1 MITKD
6 HLNTKHNIKLTKDV
20 GVRPINAQFFMKRNF
35 YSEQEIKFLKDN
47 YSDMKTADIAAIM
60 NRPLGSVN
68 GKAYELKL
76 KKSFKHMKALLE
88 IEAEKLR
95 SSGIRHQFKKGQPS
109 HNKGKKMP
117 AELYEKVKRTMFKP
131 GHKPGNTKKVGAIRI
146 DHEGYTYVKLADS
159 DWVLKHRHV
168 WEQVNGPVPA
178 NHVVIFKDN
187 NMHNFDI
194 NNLQVISQADNML
207 RNTIHQYPE
216 QIQELIKLKNKLKKK
231 INEKQN

>member
-1 MITKD
+1 M
-6 HLNTKHNIKLTKDV
+6 N
-20 GVRPINAQFFMKRNF
+20 RNF
-35 YSEQEIKFLKDN
+35 WTEKEIKFLTDN

-60 NRPLGSVN
+60 NRPIGGVN
-68 GKAYELKL
+68 GKAYDLRL
-76 KKSFKHMKALLE
+76 KKSFKHMKMLQE
-88 IEAEKLR
+88 IESQKLIN
-95 SSGIRHQFKKGQPS
+95 SGKRHQFKKGQTS

-117 AELYEKVKRTMFKP
+117 AELYEKIKRTMFKP
-131 GHKPGNTKKVGAIRI
+131 GHKPGNIKKVGAIRI
-146 DHEGYTYVKLADS
+146 DHEGYTYIKLS
-159 DWVLKHRHV
+159 DANWVLKHRHV
-168 WEQVNGPVPA
+168 WEQINGPVPA

>member
-1 MITKD
+1 M
-6 HLNTKHNIKLTKDV
+6 N
-20 GVRPINAQFFMKRNF
+20 RNF
-35 YSEQEIKFLKDN
+35 WTEQEIKFLTDN
-47 YSDMKTADIAAIM
+47 YPDMKTADIAAIM
-60 NRPLGSVN
+60 NRPIGGVN
-68 GKAYELKL
+68 GKAYDLGL

-88 IEAEKLR
+88 IEAKKLAEA
-95 SSGIRHQFKKGQPS
+95 GKQYQFKKGQVS
-109 HNKGKKMP
+109 HNKGQKMSK
-117 AELYEKVKRTMFKP
+117 EMYEKCRRTMFKP
-131 GHKPGNTKKVGAIRI
+131 GNKPGNIKKVGAERI
-146 DHEGYTYVKLADS
+146 NYEGYTYVKLADA
-159 DWVLKHRHV
+159 DWVFKHRHI

-194 NNLQVISQADNML
+194 NNLQMISQKENML

>member
-1 MITKD
+1 
-6 HLNTKHNIKLTKDV
+6 
-20 GVRPINAQFFMKRNF
+20 MKRNF
-35 YSEQEIKFLKDN
+35 YTEQEIKFLTDN
-47 YSDMKTADIAAIM
+47 YSDMKTKDIAVIM
-60 NRPLGSVN
+60 NRPIWSIN
-68 GKAYELKL
+68 SKSYELGL

-88 IEAEKLR
+88 IEAERLR

-117 AELYEKVKRTMFKP
+117 PELYEKIKRTMFKP
-131 GHKPGNTKKVGAIRI
+131 GNKPGNIKKVGAIRI
-146 DHEGYTYVKLADS
+146 DHEGYTYIKLS
-159 DWVLKHRHV
+159 DANWVLKHRHV

>member
-1 MITKD
+1 
-6 HLNTKHNIKLTKDV
+6 
-20 GVRPINAQFFMKRNF
+20 MKRNF
-35 YSEQEIKFLKDN
+35 YTEQEIKFLTDN

-60 NRPLGSVN
+60 NRPIWSIN
-68 GKAYELKL
+68 SKSYELGL

-117 AELYEKVKRTMFKP
+117 AELYEKVKGTMFKP

-146 DHEGYTYVKLADS
+146 DHEGYTYVKLS
-159 DWVLKHRHV
+159 DANWVLKHRHV
-168 WEQVNGPVPA
+168 WEQVNGAVPA

>member
-1 MITKD
+1 
-6 HLNTKHNIKLTKDV
+6 
-20 GVRPINAQFFMKRNF
+20 
-35 YSEQEIKFLKDN
+35 
-47 YSDMKTADIAAIM
+47 
-60 NRPLGSVN
+60 
-68 GKAYELKL
+68 
-76 KKSFKHMKALLE
+76 MKALLE

-117 AELYEKVKRTMFKP
+117 AELYEKIKRTMFKP
-131 GHKPGNTKKVGAIRI
+131 GNKPGNIKKVGAERI
-146 DHEGYTYVKLADS
+146 DHEGYTYIKLS
-159 DWVLKHRHV
+159 DANWVLKHRHV

>member
-1 MITKD
+1 
-6 HLNTKHNIKLTKDV
+6 
-20 GVRPINAQFFMKRNF
+20 MKRNF
-35 YSEQEIKFLKDN
+35 WTEQEIKFLIDN

-60 NRPLGSVN
+60 NRPIGGVN
-68 GKAYELKL
+68 GKAYDLKL

-88 IEAEKLR
+88 IEAERLR

-109 HNKGKKMP
+109 HNKGKKMSP
-117 AELYEKVKRTMFKP
+117 ELYEKIKRTMFKP
-131 GHKPGNTKKVGAIRI
+131 GNKPGNIKKVGAIRI
-146 DHEGYTYVKLADS
+146 DHEGYTYIKLS
-159 DWVLKHRHV
+159 DANWVLKHRHV

>member
-1 MITKD
+1 
-6 HLNTKHNIKLTKDV
+6 
-20 GVRPINAQFFMKRNF
+20 MKRNF
-35 YSEQEIKFLKDN
+35 YTEEEIKFLKDN

-60 NRPLGSVN
+60 NRPIWSIN
-68 GKAYELKL
+68 SKSYELGL
-76 KKSFKHMKALLE
+76 RKSFKHMKALLE
-88 IEAEKLR
+88 IEADRLR
-95 SSGIRHQFKKGQPS
+95 SSGIRHQFKKGQVS

-117 AELYEKVKRTMFKP
+117 PELYEKVKRTMFKL
-131 GHKPGNTKKVGAIRI
+131 GNKPGNIKKVGAERI
-146 DHEGYTYVKLADS
+146 DHEGYTYVKIADG
-159 DWVLKHRHV
+159 DWRLKHRIV
-168 WEQVNGPVPA
+168 YENVNGPVPE

-194 NNLQVISQADNML
+194 NNLQMISQKENML

>member
-1 MITKD
+1 M
-6 HLNTKHNIKLTKDV
+6 N
-20 GVRPINAQFFMKRNF
+20 RNF
-35 YSEQEIKFLKDN
+35 WTEQEIKFLKDN

-60 NRPLGSVN
+60 GRPIGGVN
-68 GKAYELKL
+68 GKAYDLKL

-88 IEAEKLR
+88 IEAERLR

-117 AELYEKVKRTMFKP
+117 PELYEKIKRTMFKP
-131 GHKPGNTKKVGAIRI
+131 GNKPGNIKKVGAERI
-146 DHEGYTYVKLADS
+146 DHEGYTYIKLS
-159 DWVLKHRHV
+159 DANWVLKHRHV

>member
-1 MITKD
+1 M
-6 HLNTKHNIKLTKDV
+6 N
-20 GVRPINAQFFMKRNF
+20 RNF
-35 YSEQEIKFLKDN
+35 WTEQEIKFLTDN

-60 NRPLGSVN
+60 NRPIGGVN
-68 GKAYELKL
+68 GKAYDLRL
-76 KKSFKHMKALLE
+76 KKSFKHMKMLQE
-88 IEAEKLR
+88 IESQKLIN
-95 SSGIRHQFKKGQPS
+95 SGKRHQFKKGQPS

-117 AELYEKVKRTMFKP
+117 PELYDKIKRTMFKP
-131 GHKPGNTKKVGAIRI
+131 GHKPGNIKKVGAIRI
-146 DHEGYTYVKLADS
+146 DHEGYTYVKLADA

-216 QIQELIKLKNKLKKK
+216 QIQKLIKLKNKLKKK

>member
-1 MITKD
+1 M
-6 HLNTKHNIKLTKDV
+6 N
-20 GVRPINAQFFMKRNF
+20 RNF
-35 YSEQEIKFLKDN
+35 WTEQEIKFLFDK
-47 YSDMKTADIAAIM
+47 YPDMKTADIAAIM
-60 NRPLGSVN
+60 GRPIGGVN

-88 IEAEKLR
+88 IEAKKLATA
-95 SSGIRHQFKKGQPS
+95 GKQYQFKKGQTS
-109 HNKGKKMP
+109 HNKGQKMSK
-117 AELYEKVKRTMFKP
+117 ELYEKCKRTMFKP
-131 GHKPGNTKKVGAIRI
+131 GNKPGNIKKVGASRK
-146 DHEGYTYVKLADS
+146 DVDGYTYVKIADN
-159 DWVLKHRHV
+159 DWRLKHRV
-168 WEQVNGPVPA
+168 VYENANGPVPA

-194 NNLQVISQADNML
+194 NNLQMISQKENML

>member
-1 MITKD
+1 MT
-6 HLNTKHNIKLTKDV
+6 
-20 GVRPINAQFFMKRNF
+20 RNF
-35 YSEQEIKFLKDN
+35 YTEKEIQFLKDN
-47 YSDMKTADIAAIM
+47 YSDMKTKDIAVIM
-60 NRPLGSVN
+60 NRPIWSIN
-68 GKAYELKL
+68 SKSYELGL

-88 IEAEKLR
+88 IEAERLR

-117 AELYEKVKRTMFKP
+117 AELYEKIKRTMFKP
-131 GHKPGNTKKVGAIRI
+131 GNKPGNIKKVGAIRI
-146 DHEGYTYVKLADS
+146 DHEGYTYVKLADA

-194 NNLQVISQADNML
+194 NNLQMISQKENML

>member
-1 MITKD
+1 MT
-6 HLNTKHNIKLTKDV
+6 
-20 GVRPINAQFFMKRNF
+20 RNF
-35 YSEQEIKFLKDN
+35 WTEQEIKFLTDN
-47 YSDMKTADIAAIM
+47 YSDMKTADIAEIM
-60 NRPLGSVN
+60 NRPIGGVN
-68 GKAYELKL
+68 GKAYDLRL
-76 KKSFKHMKALLE
+76 KKSFKYMKAMQE
-88 IEAEKLR
+88 IESQKLIN
-95 SSGIRHQFKKGQPS
+95 SGKRHQFKKGQTS

-131 GHKPGNTKKVGAIRI
+131 GHKPGNIKKVGAIRI
-146 DHEGYTYVKLADS
+146 DHEGYTYVKIADA
-159 DWVLKHRHV
+159 DWRLKHRHV
-168 WEQVNGPVPA
+168 YENVNGPVPE

-194 NNLQVISQADNML
+194 NNLQLISQKENML

>member
-1 MITKD
+1 
-6 HLNTKHNIKLTKDV
+6 
-20 GVRPINAQFFMKRNF
+20 MKRNF
-35 YSEQEIKFLKDN
+35 YTEKEIKFLKDN

-60 NRPLGSVN
+60 NRPIWSIN
-68 GKAYELKL
+68 SKSYELGL

-88 IEAEKLR
+88 IEAQKL
-95 SSGIRHQFKKGQPS
+95 SEAGKQYQFKKGQPS

-117 AELYEKVKRTMFKP
+117 PELYEKIKRTMFKP
-131 GHKPGNTKKVGAIRI
+131 GHKPGNIKKVGAIRI
-146 DHEGYTYVKLADS
+146 DHEGYTYIKLS
-159 DWVLKHRHV
+159 DANWVLKHRHV

-194 NNLQVISQADNML
+194 SNLQVISQANNML

>member
-1 MITKD
+1 M
-6 HLNTKHNIKLTKDV
+6 N
-20 GVRPINAQFFMKRNF
+20 RNF
-35 YSEQEIKFLKDN
+35 WTEQEIKFLTDN

-60 NRPLGSVN
+60 NRPIGGVN
-68 GKAYELKL
+68 GKAYDLRL
-76 KKSFKHMKALLE
+76 KKSFKHMKMLQE
-88 IEAEKLR
+88 IESQKLIN
-95 SSGIRHQFKKGQPS
+95 SGKRHQFKKGQPS

-117 AELYEKVKRTMFKP
+117 PELYEKVKRTMFKP
-131 GHKPGNTKKVGAIRI
+131 GHKPGNIKKVGAIRI
-146 DHEGYTYVKLADS
+146 DHEGYTYIKLS
-159 DWVLKHRHV
+159 DANWVLKHRHV

-194 NNLQVISQADNML
+194 KNLQMISQADNML

>member
-1 MITKD
+1 MQFQI
-6 HLNTKHNIKLTKDV
+6 LPLVLTYQRR
-20 GVRPINAQFFMKRNF
+20 GGATNQRTFFMNRNF
-35 YSEQEIKFLKDN
+35 WTEQEIKFLKEN
-47 YSDMKTADIAAIM
+47 YSDMKTKDIAAIM
-60 NRPLGSVN
+60 NRPIWSIN
-68 GKAYELKL
+68 SKSYELGL

-88 IEAEKLR
+88 IEAKKLTAA
-95 SSGIRHQFKKGQPS
+95 GKQYQFSKGQVS

-117 AELYEKVKRTMFKP
+117 PELYEKVKRTMFKP
-131 GHKPGNTKKVGAIRI
+131 GNKPGNIKKVGAIRI
-146 DHEGYTYVKLADS
+146 DHEGYTYVKIADS
-159 DWVLKHRHV
+159 DWRLKHRV
-168 WEQVNGPVPA
+168 VYENVNGPVPA

-194 NNLQVISQADNML
+194 NNLQMISQKENML